1 MAGRS
6 VRVITLGDPNDVVC
20 MDEGVRVFAV
30 DPSAQQSQMMAATR
44 QSSLTKVFCGPVE
57 TIGMPAPP
65 KIKGSRLDWRIT
77 PEGGLEVTVGR
88 PLTKEEEEKRERDRG
103 KEGQD
108 DKDKDKDK
116 GAAKP
121 AAASGSGTKLATVAS
136 LKSALCDPLSL
147 LANKRLPI
155 CFETTLGQET
165 APGLTSVT
173 VINEQP
179 GNPVV
184 VQPRP
189 APVPSSRGC
198 GPAGVQV
205 ICSSDS
211 YGGYQQPTVTTCS
224 GGGGY
229 QQPFVKTCS
238 GGGGGSFTGVRILTD
253 SSSSMGRRCEQL
265 LPEPCPA
272 MQTIRIMDDAMAN
285 RRSSSRVVHIF
296 EDPPGP
302 SRSMRGSSRD
312 RQVSARV
319 VHIEEECPDFD

>member
-6 VRVITLGDPNDVVC
+6 VRVITLGDPNDVAC
-20 MDEGVRVFAV
+20 MDGGVRVIAV
-30 DPSAQQSQMMAATR
+30 DPSGQQSQMAPMGPSC
-44 QSSLTKVFCGPVE
+44 QSSLTQVYCGPVE
-57 TIGMPAPP
+57 TIGLPAPP

-88 PLTKEEEEKRERDRG
+88 PLTKEEEEKRERERC
-103 KEGQD
+103 KECKD

-116 GAAKP
+116 DAKP
-121 AAASGSGTKLATVAS
+121 AAPSGSGTKLPS
-136 LKSALCDPLSL
+136 IDKLKNKICDPLSL
-147 LANKRLPI
+147 LSNKRLPI

-179 GNPVV
+179 GNPVM

-198 GPAGVQV
+198 APPGVKV

-211 YGGYQQPTVTTCS
+211 YGGYPQPTVTTCS
-224 GGGGY
+224 GGGG
-229 QQPFVKTCS
+229 S
-238 GGGGGSFTGVRILTD
+238 GKFSAVRIGAD
-253 SSSSMGRRCEQL
+253 SSSSSSMGRRCEQL

-272 MQTIRIMDDAMAN
+272 MQTIRIMDDGAAN
-285 RRSSSRVVHIF
+285 RRTSSRVVHIF
-296 EDPPGP
+296 EEPPAP

-319 VHIEEECPDFD
+319 VHIEEECPDFP

>member
-6 VRVITLGDPNDVVC
+6 VRVITLGDPNDMVC
-20 MDEGVRVFAV
+20 MDGGVRVIAV
-30 DPSAQQSQMMAATR
+30 DPSAQQSQMVPASC

-57 TIGMPAPP
+57 TIGMPACP

-77 PEGGLEVTVGR
+77 PEGGLEVTVGK
-88 PLTKEEEEKRERDRG
+88 PLTKEEEEKRERDRC
-103 KEGQD
+103 KECQD
-108 DKDKDKDK
+108 DNKDKDKDKDK
-116 GAAKP
+116 AAAKP
-121 AAASGSGTKLATVAS
+121 AAASGSGTKLATLAS
-136 LKSALCDPLSL
+136 MKSKLCDPLSL

-179 GNPVV
+179 GNPVM

-198 GPAGVQV
+198 GPPGVQV
-205 ICSSDS
+205 ICSSDG

-224 GGGGY
+224 GGGG
-229 QQPFVKTCS
+229 
-238 GGGGGSFTGVRILTD
+238 GNFTGVRIRAD

-272 MQTIRIMDDAMAN
+272 MQAIRIMDDGMAN

-302 SRSMRGSSRD
+302 SRSTRGSSRD
-312 RQVSARV
+312 RQVTARV
-319 VHIEEECPDFD
+319 VHIEEECPDYG

>member
-6 VRVITLGDPNDVVC
+6 VRVITLGDPNDMVC
-20 MDEGVRVFAV
+20 MDEGVRMFAV
-30 DPSAQQSQMMAATR
+30 DPSAQQSQMMATR

-136 LKSALCDPLSL
+136 LKSTLCDPYSL

-165 APGLTSVT
+165 GPGLTSVT

-189 APVPSSRGC
+189 APVRSSRAC

-211 YGGYQQPTVTTCS
+211 YGGYQQPNVT
-224 GGGGY
+224 
-229 QQPFVKTCS
+229 TCS
-238 GGGGGSFTGVRILTD
+238 GGGGGSFTGVRILAD

-272 MQTIRIMDDAMAN
+272 MQTIRIMDDAMPK

-312 RQVSARV
+312 RQVTARV
-319 VHIEEECPDFD
+319 VHIEEECPDFN